1 MSKNMQLKVSVLP
14 HYQKNLKGSYPRL
27 ARHLGYLDSDLVDQN
42 PSLYS
47 LVGQLD
53 RMLYRFDGTL
63 LRDVLY
69 RQREKLQNIYKELQD
84 DIACWKLSQAD
95 KLLYSIEDIFDEIE
109 SDLD

>member
-14 HYQKNLKGSYPRL
+14 YYDKDLKRSYPKL
-27 ARHLGYLDSDLVDQN
+27 ARHLGYLDLDLVDQN

-53 RMLYRFDGTL
+53 QILYRFDGTL
-63 LRDVLY
+63 LKEVLSQ
-69 RQREKLQNIYKELQD
+69 QREKLQNIYNELQD
-84 DIACWKLSQAD
+84 NIACWKLSQAD
-95 KLLYSIEDIFDEIE
+95 KLLYSIEDIFEDIE